1 VRKTMPA
8 RRLTIALAAAAA
20 ALLMLAGLPAR
31 ADERILAFNSTVEV
45 APDGELTVTESIRV
59 RAEGNQIRRGIYRDI
74 PLAFETAD
82 GRTAKAGFDLVS
94 VRRDGEEDGYSVN
107 RGGSGVRV
115 YIGREDVFLRPGT
128 YTYTIVYRTDRQIR
142 FFDGHDEVYW
152 NATGN
157 EWAFPIDRAVA
168 RVVLP
173 EGATATTYTAY
184 TGGYGATGQD
194 FTARLEDGG
203 RSVVFVATRPFAPR
217 EGMTVNV
224 ELAKGVVAEPTA
236 EQEFGYFLSDHRAE
250 ILGGLGL
257 ALVLLYY
264 GWAWWTVGRDPPR
277 GVIFPRFEGPEGIS
291 PALANYVARKGFGDG
306 GWRALSAACI
316 SLAVKGRLVLE
327 DLAGDLTLTRPPETR
342 GDHAG
347 LPRGERAIVR
357 WLDARDGSLTVSKAY
372 GGSVKALGD
381 TFRGAIEGEN
391 RNRFFKANT
400 LWLVP
405 GVALSVVTIFVLL
418 AFGNLSDDQIA
429 FMIPIFM
436 VTFVVVMFAV
446 QIGKAFRRSRGIA
459 LRIAFTLVVFGFI
472 TMGHLVGAAALLQA
486 QGSIPPLAL
495 VAVALLAVNILFYFL
510 IGAPTALGRGAMDE
524 IEGLKM
530 YLEVA
535 EKDRMNM
542 EGAPEMSPSHF
553 ETLLP
558 YAVALDVEKPW
569 SKAFEAWLL
578 TAAGAAAAITYS
590 PHWYGGRGFDSHN
603 IAGTLGDTVGAMSG
617 TFSSSLPAPKS
628 SSSGFG
634 GGGFSGGGG
643 GGGGGGG
650 W

>member
-1 VRKTMPA
+1 M
-8 RRLTIALAAAAA
+8 RLRN
-20 ALLMLAGLPAR
+20 LPALVAGWLAVLILCFAPPAAQ

-45 APDGELTVTESIRV
+45 ASGGEFTVTETIRV
-59 RAEGNQIRRGIYRDI
+59 RAEGSQIRRGIYRDI
-74 PLAFETAD
+74 PLAFERAD
-82 GRTAKAGFDLVS
+82 GSRAMAGFDLVS
-94 VRRDGEEDGYSVN
+94 IRRDGEEDGYTVN

-115 YIGREDVFLRPGT
+115 YIGREDVFLSPGT
-128 YTYTIVYRTDRQIR
+128 YTYTIVYRTDRQVR

-157 EWAFPIDRAVA
+157 EWNFPIDKAVA

-173 EGATATTYTAY
+173 EGATAKDYSAY
-184 TGGYGATGQD
+184 TGAYGATGRD
-194 FTARLEDGG
+194 FTARVEDGG
-203 RSVVFVATRPFAPR
+203 RSVLFASTRVLAPG
-217 EGMTVNV
+217 EGLTVNV
-224 ELAKGVVAEPTA
+224 EMAKGVVAEPTT
-236 EQEFGYFLSDHRAE
+236 EQELGYFLSDHFAE

-257 ALVLLYY
+257 VLVLGYY
-264 GWAWWTVGRDPPR
+264 LWVWRLVGRDPPK

-291 PALANYVARKGFGDG
+291 PALSNYVVRKGFGDG

-327 DLAGDLTLTRPPETR
+327 DLAGDLKLTRPEGAL
-342 GDHAG
+342 GDYAG
-347 LPRGERAIVR
+347 LANGEKAIAR
-357 WLDARDGSLTVSKAY
+357 WLDGREGRFTVSKAN
-372 GGSVKALGD
+372 GTAVKSLGS

-400 LWLVP
+400 VWLVP
-405 GVALSVVTIFVLL
+405 GVALSVVTIFALL
-418 AFGNLSDDQIA
+418 AFGKLSDDQIA
-429 FMIPIFM
+429 VMIPIFM
-436 VTFVVVMFAV
+436 VTFVVVMFTV
-446 QIGKAFRRSRGIA
+446 QIGKVFHRSRSTA
-459 LRIAFTLVVFGFI
+459 LRVVFTLVIFGFI
-472 TMGHLVGAAALLQA
+472 TMGHLVGAAALLQS
-486 QGSIPPLAL
+486 QGAIPPLAL
-495 VAVALLAVNILFYFL
+495 IAVALLAVNILFYFL
-510 IGAPTALGRGAMDE
+510 IGAPTALGRTVMDE

-542 EGAPEMSPSHF
+542 KGAPRMSPSHF

-569 SKAFEAWLL
+569 SKAFETWLL
-578 TAAGAAAAITYS
+578 TAAGAAAATAYAPAWYS
-590 PHWYGGRGFDSHN
+590 GRAFDSHDVS
-603 IAGTLGDTVGAMSG
+603 GSLGDTLGAMSG
-617 TFSSSLPAPKS
+617 TFTSSLPAPKS
-628 SSSGFG
+628 SSSGGG